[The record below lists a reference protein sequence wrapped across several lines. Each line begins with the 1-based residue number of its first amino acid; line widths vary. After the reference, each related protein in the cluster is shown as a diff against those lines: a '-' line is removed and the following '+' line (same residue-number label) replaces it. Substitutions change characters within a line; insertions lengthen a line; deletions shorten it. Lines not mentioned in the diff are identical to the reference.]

1 MIKNEKIKNL
11 IKVFAGVLFVSLIMF
26 VLNYLTPLYFDDY
39 RYAFSFATHER
50 LTSIS
55 QVLPS
60 MIAHHNIMNG
70 RFVVH
75 FLAQVF
81 LIMDDLMFD
90 VINSLVFTLFIF
102 LIYYHSA
109 GTVKNFKLGLFFVC
123 FLFIWMLSPG
133 FGESFL
139 WLTGSANYLFG
150 PVLALLFLVPYTR
163 YANCGMY
170 NLKSVMSVLFA
181 CLYLVFGMVV
191 GCTNENLAL
200 CIFGIQILFVI
211 SFFITKSKLH
221 LWMFGGVIGNVIGT
235 AFMFSS
241 STYVKRSDIWSGN
254 STIFDM
260 IRNFLIS
267 ISNFIEAVLFLIVAI
282 CLIIVVFYNQKKSN
296 KNIIK
301 ESRSAII
308 FGMAAAAYVLS
319 IVACD
324 YYPDR
329 AWPACIAFL
338 IIVFGSLCARVEVFK
353 TGKFLSGVLSLVV
366 LGSFL
371 IGSYMGV
378 YLDLKSVKYA
388 FDQREAVIAQALK
401 DGEKEVAL
409 EAITTESKYS
419 CYYGKG
425 EINVANWMK
434 RELANYYG
442 FEKVT
447 EKIVEK
453 DVEK

>member
-1 MIKNEKIKNL
+1 MTTNGKTKNL
-11 IKVFAGVLFVSLIMF
+11 FKVFAGILFISLIMF

-60 MIAHHNIMNG
+60 MIEHHNVMNG
-70 RFVVH
+70 RFVLH

-81 LIMDDLMFD
+81 LIMDGLVFD
-90 VINSLVFTLFIF
+90 TLNSLVFALFIF

-109 GTVKNFKLGLFFVC
+109 GTVRNFRLGLFFAC

-133 FGESFL
+133 FGESYL

-150 PVLALLFLVPYTR
+150 PFLALLFLVPYTR
-163 YANCGMY
+163 YSNSDSY
-170 NLKSVMSVLFA
+170 KLKGAVSVLSA
-181 CLYLVFGMVV
+181 CLYTVFGVV
-191 GCTNENLAL
+191 AGCTNENLAL
-200 CIFGIQILFVI
+200 CVFGIQVLFII
-211 SFFITKSKLH
+211 SFLLTKSKLR
-221 LWMFGGVIGNVIGT
+221 LWMFGGVIGNVVGT
-235 AFMFSS
+235 ALMFSS
-241 STYVKRSDIWSGN
+241 STYVNRSEIWSGN
-254 STIFDM
+254 STIYTM
-260 IRNFLIS
+260 VRNFLIN
-267 ISNFIEAVLFLIVAI
+267 IGNFFEAVLFLVVAI
-282 CLIIVVFYNQKKSN
+282 CLMIVIFYNQKKSD
-296 KNIIK
+296 KNLLR

-308 FGMAAAAYVLS
+308 FGMAAVAYMLS

-329 AWPACIAFL
+329 AWSACIAFM
-338 IIVFGSLCARVEVFK
+338 IIVFGSLCARVNVFR
-353 TGKFLSGVLSLVV
+353 TGKLLSGVLSMVV
-366 LGSFL
+366 LCAFL
-371 IGSYMGV
+371 LGSYMGV

-388 FDQREAVIAQALK
+388 FDQREATIEQALEN
-401 DGEKEVAL
+401 GEKEVAL

-425 EINVANWMK
+425 EIHVVNWMK

-447 EKIVEK
+447 EKIAETQ
-453 DVEK
+453 E

>member
-1 MIKNEKIKNL
+1 MIKNEKTKNL
-11 IKVFAGVLFVSLIMF
+11 FKVLAGVLFVSLLMF
-26 VLNYLTPLYFDDY
+26 ILNYLTPLYFDDY
-39 RYAFSFATHER
+39 RYAFSFATEER

-60 MIAHHNIMNG
+60 MLAHHNIMNG

-81 LIMDDLMFD
+81 LIMDSLAFD
-90 VINSLVFTLFIF
+90 VINSVVFALFIL
-102 LIYYHSA
+102 LIYFHSA
-109 GTVKNFKLGLFFVC
+109 GTVRNFRPGLFFAC

-150 PVLALLFLVPYTR
+150 PFIALLFIVPYTR
-163 YANCGMY
+163 YANCETNSRKGA
-170 NLKSVMSVLFA
+170 LSVLFS
-181 CLYLVFGMVV
+181 CVYLVLGTVA

-200 CIFGIQILFVI
+200 CVFGIQVLFII
-211 SFFITKSKLH
+211 SFLITKSKLR
-221 LWMFGGVIGNVIGT
+221 LWMFSGVVGNVIGT

-254 STIFDM
+254 STLFTM
-260 IRNFLIS
+260 IRNFVIN
-267 ISNFIEAVLFLIVAI
+267 IGNFFEAILFLVVAI
-282 CLIIVVFYNQKKSN
+282 CLIIIVFYNQKKSG
-296 KNIIK
+296 KDIFK

-308 FGMAAAAYVLS
+308 FGMAAAAYMLS

-329 AWPACIAFL
+329 AWTACIAFL
-338 IIVFGSLCARVEVFK
+338 IIVFGSLCARVDVFR
-353 TGKFLSGVLSLVV
+353 TGKILNAVLSVVV
-366 LGSFL
+366 LGTFL
-371 IGSYMGV
+371 IGSYMGT

-388 FDQREAVIAQALK
+388 FDQREAVIAQALE

-425 EINVANWMK
+425 EIHVANWMK

-453 DVEK
+453 DVEN